1 MECYAEIR
9 KKIKDKSLWPH
20 FYVFLIKLLK
30 IYRIKNNRH
39 DNNDQNINENNSEVI
54 VVDKIKKG
62 VKVKKYNVFNN

>member
-1 MECYAEIR
+1 MECYAKIR
-9 KKIKDKSLWPH
+9 EKIKDESLWPH

-39 DNNDQNINENNSEVI
+39 DNNDQTINENNIEVI